1 VTDIIDWFEDA
12 DWTTAPGDREIA
24 RVAALEAKLAA
35 ACDVVRDL
43 ERRANDRLSGSPARD
58 AGLHIQAVMT
68 AAQLRRALGMPERA
82 NSRPGWQLREAWRRP

>member
-1 VTDIIDWFEDA
+1 MPTGQQRQVIVRS
-12 DWTTAPGDREIA
+12 P
-24 RVAALEAKLAA
+24 ALPPWRRSSPQPATSYATWER
-35 ACDVVRDL
+35 CDVVRDL

>member
-1 VTDIIDWFEDA
+1 VIDDVDFLEA
-12 DWTTAPGDREIA
+12 VARLDREEA

-68 AAQLRRALGMPERA
+68 AAQLRRALGMPERI
-82 NSRPGWQLREAWRRP
+82 NSRPGWQLREAWRP